1 LIHKELI
8 PFFVGANNNKEYNS
22 QQKQMKVY
30 NKMSFLLEDKVAV
43 VTGSS
48 GGIGFAI
55 AKEFAENNGAMTI
68 VCSRIYEQAER
79 AIKKINSN
87 KVFAA
92 EVDVT
97 SINSVK
103 KFVKQILLKFGR
115 IDVLVNNAGYP
126 FDKNI
131 WYKRF
136 HEVTDQ
142 ELQKILEVDLQ
153 GTVRL
158 SKAVIPSMLKKDSN
172 KNRGAGGVIINISS
186 TPAIAGHTQG
196 APYTIAKSANIAL
209 TKCIAM
215 EYGSENIRS
224 YTMALGNI
232 STLATY
238 NSMTETDRINAAEET
253 IMKRWGKP
261 EEVAKVA
268 ASIASDK
275 FSYATGNT
283 IVIDGGV
290 VLW

>member
-1 LIHKELI
+1 
-8 PFFVGANNNKEYNS
+8 
-22 QQKQMKVY
+22 MKVY

-136 HEVTDQ
+136 HEVTDE

-253 IMKRWGKP
+253 IMKRWGNP

>member
-1 LIHKELI
+1 
-8 PFFVGANNNKEYNS
+8 
-22 QQKQMKVY
+22 
-30 NKMSFLLEDKVAV
+30 MSLPLEDKVAV
-43 VTGSS
+43 VTGST

-55 AKEFAENNGAMTI
+55 AKEFAEINGAMPV
-68 VCSRIYEQAER
+68 VCSRACEQAER
-79 AIKKINSN
+79 AKKKITSS

-97 SINSVK
+97 SDNSVK
-103 KFVKQILLKFGR
+103 KFVEQILSNFGR

-126 FDKNI
+126 FDKSI

-136 HEVTDQ
+136 HEVTDE
-142 ELQKILEVDLQ
+142 ELQKILEVDLR
-153 GTVRL
+153 GTVRM
-158 SKAVIPSMLKKDSN
+158 SKAVIPSMLKNDSG
-172 KNRGAGGVIINISS
+172 KKGGAGGGVIINISS

-238 NSMTETDRINAAEET
+238 NSMTETDRINASEEPT
-253 IMKRWGKP
+253 MKRWGKP

>member
-1 LIHKELI
+1 
-8 PFFVGANNNKEYNS
+8 
-22 QQKQMKVY
+22 MKVY

-48 GGIGFAI
+48 GGIGLAI

-136 HEVTDQ
+136 HEVTDE

-158 SKAVIPSMLKKDSN
+158 SKAVIPSMLKKDPN
-172 KNRGAGGVIINISS
+172 KNGGAGGVIINISS

-209 TKCIAM
+209 TKCIAI

>member
-1 LIHKELI
+1 
-8 PFFVGANNNKEYNS
+8 
-22 QQKQMKVY
+22 
-30 NKMSFLLEDKVAV
+30 MSLSLKDKVAV
-43 VTGSS
+43 VTGSTR
-48 GGIGFAI
+48 GIGFAI

-68 VCSRIYEQAER
+68 ICSRIYEQAER
-79 AIKKINSN
+79 TIKKINSN

-97 SINSVK
+97 SDISVK
-103 KFVKQILLKFGR
+103 KFMEQILFKFGR
-115 IDVLVNNAGYP
+115 IDILVNNAGYP
-126 FDKNI
+126 FDRNI

-136 HEVTDQ
+136 HEVTDE

-172 KNRGAGGVIINISS
+172 KNGGGGVIINISS
-186 TPAIAGHTQG
+186 TPAIAGHTRG

-238 NSMTETDRINAAEET
+238 NSMTEMDRINAAEESL
-253 IMKRWGKP
+253 MKRWGKP

-268 ASIASDK
+268 ACIASDN
-275 FSYATGNT
+275 FSYAIGNT
-283 IVIDGGV
+283 IVIDGGGA
-290 VLW
+290 LW